1 MVNEI
6 ERKALAWIN
15 QVAVERGGNPVDS
28 FDFELDVIGLAL
40 IRAIEQHEA
49 FRQEV
54 SDAVVKAT
62 HTMAAGKLVEASG
75 ILAAFILPKP
85 VDPLVEAAQEV
96 AENAAR
102 KMGIELTARAVEAE
116 WAEDLRAA
124 LTKRGLKI
132 VEDK

>member
-1 MVNEI
+1 MTET
-6 ERKALAWIN
+6 EKKALALLN
-15 QVAVERGGNPVDS
+15 ECAGQEVHGGWKT
-28 FDFELDVIGLAL
+28 FDPNLTPYTRAL

-54 SDAVVKAT
+54 SDAV
-62 HTMAAGKLVEASG
+62 EAHYAEAYIEPTG
-75 ILAAFILPKP
+75 RLTRFIIAKP
-85 VDPLVEAAQEV
+85 DPLVEAAQEV

-132 VEDK
+132 VEIDNG